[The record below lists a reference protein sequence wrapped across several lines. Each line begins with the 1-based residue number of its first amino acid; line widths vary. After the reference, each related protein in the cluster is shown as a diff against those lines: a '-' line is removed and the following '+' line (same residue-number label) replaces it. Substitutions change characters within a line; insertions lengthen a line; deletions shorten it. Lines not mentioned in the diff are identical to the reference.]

1 MKNPLTKSY
10 QLFKKKSC
18 KPEHN
23 EYIGDEHTG
32 PGYGI
37 TELSKTLKVRLKYT
51 ESTTLLDLARCFS
64 INDKNKFYII
74 TK

>member
-1 MKNPLTKSY
+1 MDIKGS
-10 QLFKKKSC
+10 
-18 KPEHN
+18 
-23 EYIGDEHTG
+23 EHTG

-64 INDKNKFYII
+64 INDKNKFYIL